1 VIDIENIVVNAVATA
16 LSTYTTEYP
25 DLNVQSMYVDAPSK
39 FPCVSVVEVNNS
51 TYQPSHTELQ
61 EEHALITYDV
71 NVYTNDPSLKTTA
84 KALAEVVDTTMQNLK
99 FTKTM
104 SGQTPNIDR
113 TIYRY
118 TMRYEAIVQ
127 KGVSDNSTIIYQMYH
142 NV

>member
-1 VIDIENIVVNAVATA
+1 MIDIENIVVNAVSTA
-16 LSTYTTEYP
+16 LDSIKTEYP
-25 DLNVQSMYVDAPSK
+25 NLNVQSMYVDAPSA
-39 FPCVSVVEVNNS
+39 FPCISVVEINNS
-51 TYQPSHTELQ
+51 TYQPSHTELL

-71 NVYTNDPSLKTTA
+71 NVYTNDPYLKQTA
-84 KALAEVVDTTMQNLK
+84 KKIANIADTAMQNLK

-127 KGVSDNSTIIYQMYH
+127 RGVESDGTITYQMYH
-142 NV
+142 N